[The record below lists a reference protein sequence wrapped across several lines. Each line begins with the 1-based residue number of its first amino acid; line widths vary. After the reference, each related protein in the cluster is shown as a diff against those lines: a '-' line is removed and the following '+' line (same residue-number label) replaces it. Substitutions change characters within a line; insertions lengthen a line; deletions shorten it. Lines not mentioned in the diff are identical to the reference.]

1 MGIVSSLLGNLG
13 GGVLQTS
20 AMKGMNSGSP
30 EGYGQSGIVG
40 TILKMYLGG
49 AIGGAMGG
57 SAGGG
62 ASGMTGAMNGIS
74 SVTSNLSSNMLSGAD
89 SVSSMMDIMNGK
101 QGAIGDFAQNM
112 LANKDNYQ
120 QQQSQPLQSMQQ
132 MLPQQSAESDL
143 RNMWQNMQ
151 QPPPPQSGLMDQPGI
166 PEYIRQMM
174 GGNRYG

>member
-49 AIGGAMGG
+49 AIGGTMGG

-62 ASGMTGAMNGIS
+62 ASGMAGAANGIS
-74 SVTSNLSSNMLSGAD
+74 GVTSNLGNGTGI
-89 SVSSMMDIMNGK
+89 MDILGS
-101 QGAIGDFAQNM
+101 GQNTVQQ
-112 LANKDNYQ
+112 LQPQ
-120 QQQSQPLQSMQQ
+120 QQQPHPMPQSLDLQNMWQSMQQ
-132 MLPQQSAESDL
+132 PTQ
-143 RNMWQNMQ
+143 
-151 QPPPPQSGLMDQPGI
+151 QSGLMSQPGI

-174 GGNRYG
+174 AGNYG

>member
-62 ASGMTGAMNGIS
+62 ASGMAGAANGIS
-74 SVTSNLSSNMLSGAD
+74 GVTSNLGNGTGI
-89 SVSSMMDIMNGK
+89 MDILGS
-101 QGAIGDFAQNM
+101 GQNTVQQ
-112 LANKDNYQ
+112 LQPQ
-120 QQQSQPLQSMQQ
+120 QQQHIQCHNL
-132 MLPQQSAESDL
+132 
-143 RNMWQNMQ
+143 
-151 QPPPPQSGLMDQPGI
+151 
-166 PEYIRQMM
+166 
-174 GGNRYG
+174 

>member
-49 AIGGAMGG
+49 AVGGAMGG

-62 ASGMTGAMNGIS
+62 ASGMAGAANGIS
-74 SVTSNLSSNMLSGAD
+74 GVTSNLGNGTGI
-89 SVSSMMDIMNGK
+89 MDILGS
-101 QGAIGDFAQNM
+101 GQNTV
-112 LANKDNYQ
+112 Q
-120 QQQSQPLQSMQQ
+120 QL
-132 MLPQQSAESDL
+132 L
-143 RNMWQNMQ
+143 
-151 QPPPPQSGLMDQPGI
+151 
-166 PEYIRQMM
+166 
-174 GGNRYG
+174 